1 MVTGWTDLFSGG
13 GLDHFSTD
21 GYARNVDVMMRPALN
36 LIRAFVLLVLVA
48 KTAFAD
54 GGAIRLQTDTGAF
67 HVTVFTQP
75 PILAAGPVD
84 ITVLIQNRKD
94 LAPIMDAAVT
104 FDLIPLEPNGEK
116 SWMPPCC
123 SVSASPALSGI
134 PARLNHGENRLL
146 YGAVVQI
153 PHSGNWK
160 LKIDLRRASEAS
172 AVETVMNVAPPLPPP
187 LAYWHLFALPG
198 VCAGAFAIHRIA
210 LRARRKRKLSFAPLA
225 L

>member
-1 MVTGWTDLFSGG
+1 MQTRGHLAS
-13 GLDHFSTD
+13 
-21 GYARNVDVMMRPALN
+21 
-36 LIRAFVLLVLVA
+36 AFVLLVLIA
-48 KTAFAD
+48 KTALAD
-54 GGAIRLQTDTGAF
+54 GGAIRLQTDTGSF

-84 ITVLIQNRKD
+84 ITVLIQSRKD
-94 LAPIMDAAVT
+94 LVPIMDAAVT
-104 FDLIPLEPNGEK
+104 LDLIPLDQSGEK

-123 SVSASPALSGI
+123 SVSAILSLSGI

-153 PHSGNWK
+153 PHSGNWR
-160 LKIDLRRASEAS
+160 LRVDLRRASETS
-172 AVETVMNVAPPLPPP
+172 AVETVMSAAPPLPPP

-198 VCAGAFAIHRIA
+198 VCAGIFALHQIA
-210 LRARRKRKLSFAPLA
+210 LRARRKRKLSFAPLP